1 MSDFRSLNE
10 LEQLLKEQFD
20 PRLILHGVTFG
31 DSRVMSKVLKE
42 IKRDLGGSEG
52 RPSDDVLIK
61 AIRKFETQGDTDTFT
76 ELKYVCY
83 GAETPV
89 GPQKYRLIED
99 KETFELLLKAVEKRN
114 SKQLRRC
121 FQGLLSSYFRFDP
134 KAPTNQRGSENWAQ
148 LKTFLKKK
156 LSPIYQSSKERDV
169 IPDWLST
176 LYEHKN
182 LLEENPCKRYA
193 ESLTRGSTHE
203 LKEVCEGLGIESS
216 SWVWNEAFLA
226 YVQTVCAMRDEPF
239 VTHLNGVL
247 ELVNGKGQIH
257 LPEAMAIEATA
268 HCVIRYSKSANTIEH
283 PYLRDTCVKR
293 IGNPMLEQTK
303 WDAFVDHEPARQMV
317 TSWLKQQLIKD
328 FFELLAQDGAADI
341 RRLNYW
347 LKWEKHITEMWFY
360 LGEMAFRDQRTAF
373 KDVRERMGGSI
384 RQLEEPSR
392 PENNAFVMRIGEYL
406 VIEFSTKNNAMFIY
420 QADQAS
426 PDMKYTYRTTPR
438 LKNLKGSLGK
448 HSHMGSWESSFD
460 HVLRRRLSQSIPA
473 ATSQP
478 PIYRST
484 SSQPAP
490 PPSPAS
496 GVLPLNM
503 NELRTVVD
511 VSKARIED
519 YRAKQGNLWVTLTDR
534 SQDPGLAAYLE
545 RRGFKYVAGR
555 GYWIK

>member
-31 DSRVMSKVLKE
+31 DSKVMSKILRE

-52 RPSDDVLIK
+52 RPSEDLLIK
-61 AIRKFETQGDTDTFT
+61 AIRKFETKGGTDTFN

-83 GAETPV
+83 GAETPI
-89 GPQKYRLIED
+89 GPKKYRLIED

-121 FQGLLSSYFRFDP
+121 FQGLLSTYFRFDP
-134 KAPTNQRGSENWAQ
+134 KGPTNQRGSENWAR
-148 LKTFLKKK
+148 LKMFLKKQ
-156 LSPIYQSSKERDV
+156 LSPIYQSSKARGV

-182 LLEENPCKRYA
+182 LLDENPCKRYA
-193 ESLTRGSTHE
+193 DSLTNGSTQE
-203 LKEVCEGLGIESS
+203 LKDVCEGLGVESS

-226 YVQTVCAMRDEPF
+226 YVQTVCAMRDGPF
-239 VTHLNGVL
+239 VGHLNGVL

-268 HCVIRYSKSANTIEH
+268 LCVIRYSKSSNAIEH

-303 WDAFVDHEPARQMV
+303 WDAFVDYEPARQMV

-360 LGEMAFRDQRTAF
+360 LGEMAFRDQRSAF

-426 PDMKYTYRTTPR
+426 PDMKFTYRTTPR

-460 HVLRRRLSQSIPA
+460 HVLRRRLSQTIPS
-473 ATSQP
+473 ATVQA
-478 PIYRST
+478 PIYRATNTQAST
-484 SSQPAP
+484 SPGSVM
-490 PPSPAS
+490 

-503 NELRTVVD
+503 SELRSVVD

-519 YRAKQGNLWVTLTDR
+519 YRAKDGNLWVTLTDK
-534 SQDPGLAAYLE
+534 SQDPGLATYLE
-545 RRGFKYVAGR
+545 RRGFKYMAGR

>member
-1 MSDFRSLNE
+1 
-10 LEQLLKEQFD
+10 
-20 PRLILHGVTFG
+20 
-31 DSRVMSKVLKE
+31 
-42 IKRDLGGSEG
+42 
-52 RPSDDVLIK
+52 
-61 AIRKFETQGDTDTFT
+61 
-76 ELKYVCY
+76 
-83 GAETPV
+83 
-89 GPQKYRLIED
+89 
-99 KETFELLLKAVEKRN
+99 
-114 SKQLRRC
+114 
-121 FQGLLSSYFRFDP
+121 
-134 KAPTNQRGSENWAQ
+134 
-148 LKTFLKKK
+148 
-156 LSPIYQSSKERDV
+156 
-169 IPDWLST
+169 
-176 LYEHKN
+176 
-182 LLEENPCKRYA
+182 
-193 ESLTRGSTHE
+193 
-203 LKEVCEGLGIESS
+203 
-216 SWVWNEAFLA
+216 
-226 YVQTVCAMRDEPF
+226 
-239 VTHLNGVL
+239 
-247 ELVNGKGQIH
+247 
-257 LPEAMAIEATA
+257 
-268 HCVIRYSKSANTIEH
+268 
-283 PYLRDTCVKR
+283 
-293 IGNPMLEQTK
+293 MLEQTK

-460 HVLRRRLSQSIPA
+460 HVLRRRLSQSVPA

-484 SSQPAP
+484 SSQPTP
-490 PPSPAS
+490 HPTSAS

-503 NELRTVVD
+503 SELRTVVD

-519 YRAKQGNLWVTLTDR
+519 YRAKQGNLWVTLTDK
-534 SQDPGLAAYLE
+534 SQDPGLATYLE